1 MTPEGRWVEI
11 QIRTER
17 MDEVAERGVAAHWR
31 YKGVKGD
38 GMGTE
43 EWFSRIRELIEA
55 TENQPRADKFNVKL
69 SSGEIFVFYAQR

>member
-1 MTPEGRWVEI
+1 
-11 QIRTER
+11 

-55 TENQPRADKFNVKL
+55 TENQPPR
-69 SSGEIFVFYAQR
+69 G